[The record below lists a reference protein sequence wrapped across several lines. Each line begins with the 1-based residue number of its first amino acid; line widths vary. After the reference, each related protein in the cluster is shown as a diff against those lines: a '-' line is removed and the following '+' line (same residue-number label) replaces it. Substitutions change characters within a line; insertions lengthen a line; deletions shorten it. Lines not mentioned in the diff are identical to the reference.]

1 MVELPRGG
9 LEVAVEVGRIASGL
23 DNVQHR
29 AGAVL
34 DVLRLIV
41 PFQAAGIYLVD
52 PERRGQVPVVSVGY
66 DEAVRR
72 YIASPTNTDEI
83 ELLGFDRTAE
93 ALRVCD
99 LPIPRERIRGWAEYL
114 GPAGFR
120 EGLAVGLFA
129 RDGRHLGVLGL
140 NTDTDRHPT
149 EDARD
154 LIGMLAPTIANA
166 IDPLRSIAMVAAIV
180 EGAEAGIVLT
190 RTGSTEPLPGLPA
203 HPLLDTDSDVLEV
216 AIDRLAAGRV
226 YSSFLCPYRAPD
238 ATVRMVLITMLAC
251 PSDSPRDPV
260 AVVLIS
266 RPADLRSLTRREL
279 EILGLLV
286 EGWPNHRIAAAMVVA
301 QRTVNSHLEHILAKL
316 SAPSRTLAAIR
327 ALRFGLYVPR
337 PLNGV
342 P

>member
-1 MVELPRGG
+1 VAELPRGG

-23 DNVQHR
+23 DSIEDR
-29 AGAVL
+29 AQAL
-34 DVLRLIV
+34 LAALRRVV
-41 PFQAAGIYLVD
+41 PFQAAAIYLID
-52 PERRGQVPVVSVGY
+52 PERHGQWPLVTEGY
-66 DEAVRR
+66 DEVVRQ
-72 YIASPTNTDEI
+72 YIASPANTAEM
-83 ELLGFDRTAE
+83 ELLGLDRAAE

-99 LPIPRERIRGWAEYL
+99 LPVPRDRIPSWREYL
-114 GPAGFR
+114 APAGFR

-129 RDGRHLGVLGL
+129 HGRHLGVFGL

-166 IDPLRSIAMVAAIV
+166 VDPLRSIATVASIV
-180 EGAEAGIVLT
+180 EGAEAGVVLT

-203 HPLLDTDSDVLEV
+203 HPLLGADSDALAV

-226 YSSFLCPYRAPD
+226 YSSFLCPYSVPD
-238 ATVRMVLITMLAC
+238 AAVKMVLITMLGC
-251 PSDSPRDPV
+251 PSDSPHNLV
-260 AVVLIS
+260 AVVLVS
-266 RPADLRSLTRREL
+266 PPTDLRGLTRREL

-342 P
+342 Q

>member
-1 MVELPRGG
+1 VAELPRGG
-9 LEVAVEVGRIASGL
+9 LEVAVEVGRIAAGM
-23 DNVQHR
+23 DGVQHR
-29 AGAVL
+29 AEAL
-34 DVLRLIV
+34 LNALRRIV
-41 PFQAAGIYLVD
+41 PFQASVIYLVD
-52 PERRGQVPVVSVGY
+52 SERRGRELFVEGY
-66 DEAVRR
+66 DQAVRE
-72 YIASPTNTDEI
+72 YISSAAHTAEI
-83 ELLGFDRTAE
+83 ELLGLDRKTE
-93 ALRVCD
+93 ALRLSDMPV
-99 LPIPRERIRGWAEYL
+99 PREKIPSWREYL

-120 EGLAVGLFA
+120 EGLGVGLFA

-166 IDPLRSIAMVAAIV
+166 VDPLRSIATVAAIV

-190 RTGSTEPLPGLPA
+190 RAGSTEPLPGLPA
-203 HPLLDTDSDVLEV
+203 HPLLDIGSEVLAV
-216 AIDRLAAGRV
+216 AAERLAAGRV
-226 YSSFLCPYRAPD
+226 YSSFLCPYSAG
-238 ATVRMVLITMLAC
+238 MVLVTMLAC
-251 PSDSPRDPV
+251 PSDSPHDLV

-266 RPADLRSLTRREL
+266 PPADLRGLTRREL
-279 EILGLLV
+279 EVLGLLV

-316 SAPSRTLAAIR
+316 SVPSRTLAAIR

>member
-1 MVELPRGG
+1 MLAAFR
-9 LEVAVEVGRIASGL
+9 R
-23 DNVQHR
+23 
-29 AGAVL
+29 
-34 DVLRLIV
+34 IV
-41 PFQAAGIYLVD
+41 PFQASVIYLID
-52 PERRGQVPVVSVGY
+52 SERRAQESLVIDGY
-66 DEAVRR
+66 DEAVRD
-72 YIASPTNTDEI
+72 YISSPANTEEM
-83 ELLGFDRTAE
+83 ELLGLDRKAE
-93 ALRVCD
+93 ALRLCD
-99 LPIPRERIRGWAEYL
+99 MPVPRDRIPSWREHLE
-114 GPAGFR
+114 PAGFR

-154 LIGMLAPTIANA
+154 LIGMLAPTIANVV
-166 IDPLRSIAMVAAIV
+166 DPLRSIGTVAAIV
-180 EGAEAGIVLT
+180 KGAEAGIALT
-190 RTGSTEPLPGLPA
+190 RSGTTKPLPGLPS
-203 HPLLDTDSDVLEV
+203 HPLLDPESDVLAV

-226 YSSFLCPYRAPD
+226 YSSFLCPYSAPD
-238 ATVRMVLITMLAC
+238 AAAGMVLITMLAC
-251 PSDSPRDPV
+251 PSDSPHNLV
-260 AVVLIS
+260 AVMLIS
-266 RPADLRSLTRREL
+266 PPSDMRGLTRREL